1 MASANYDIY
10 AKQDETLNFHV
21 EYYDTN
27 GNAIDLTGY
36 TARFQVRPNLG
47 SIYKYLDATIGGV
60 TGGGRTGDY
69 LEGAT
74 LKNGITWVSEGVA
87 GTGGIYLNRGETGA
101 FGVTG
106 GIRLNIDH
114 ITMGKVPVGT
124 WVYGLD
130 LELGAGQSINELLTG
145 RFVVSDKVV
154 R

>member
-1 MASANYDIY
+1 MASAQYDIY

-21 EYYDTN
+21 EYYDNN
-27 GNAIDLTGY
+27 GNAIDLAEY

-47 SIYKYLDATIGGV
+47 SIYKYLDATVNGV

-74 LKNGITWVSEGVA
+74 LKNGITWVSQGVA

-101 FGVTG
+101 VFTG
-106 GIRLNIDH
+106 GIRLNIDYS
-114 ITMGKVPVGT
+114 TMGRVPIGT
-124 WVYGLD
+124 WIYGFD
-130 LELGAGQSINELLTG
+130 LIQGATVNELLTG

>member
-21 EYYDTN
+21 EYYNTA
-27 GNAIDLTGY
+27 GNAIDLNGY

-47 SIYKYLDATIGGV
+47 SIYKYLDATVGGV
-60 TGGGRTGDY
+60 TGGGTTGDY

-74 LKNGITWVSEGVA
+74 LRNGITWVSQGVA
-87 GTGGIYLNRGETGA
+87 GTGGIYLNSGETG
-101 FGVTG
+101 GVFTG
-106 GIRLNIDH
+106 GIRLNIDYT
-114 ITMGKVPVGT
+114 TMGKVPVGT
-124 WVYGLD
+124 WVYGFD
-130 LELGAGQSINELLTG
+130 LLQGATVNELLTG

>member
-10 AKQDETLNFHV
+10 VKQDETFNFHL

-27 GNAIDLTGY
+27 GNAVDVSAYTG
-36 TARFQVRPNLG
+36 TRFQVRKNTAV
-47 SIYKYLDATIGGV
+47 SYKLLDVTVSGV
-60 TGGGRTGDY
+60 TGGGYTGEW

-74 LKNGITWVSEGVA
+74 MRNGLTWTSPGVR
-87 GTGGIYLNRGETGA
+87 GTGGIYLNAGETAGG
-101 FGVTG
+101 FTG
-106 GIRLNIDH
+106 GIRLTVDYT
-114 ITMGKVPVGT
+114 TMGKVPVGT

-130 LELGAGQSINELLTG
+130 LVQGITVSELMYG